1 MKFPRIW
8 TKPTQFQNL
17 SEIFKIGF
25 PGNWSKSLISSE
37 SAWFTDWFSTF
48 ENKKIAY
55 RKKFW
60 RFLLPEFNLLI
71 RTIVR
76 SFRSTYHKPLKI
88 ASFSV
93 SRNLIRPWSCFSRY
107 SHGLVTSEANI
118 SLFGFLELYRRYA
131 PYIVFNTQ
139 QFVQYSR
146 HSVKM
151 ANKILGMY
159 QW

>member
-1 MKFPRIW
+1 MRDSKLGKLARLVWKSNVGRLFVTCPIDIDIQIKEVRQPVAIW
-8 TKPTQFQNL
+8 
-17 SEIFKIGF
+17 
-25 PGNWSKSLISSE
+25 
-37 SAWFTDWFSTF
+37 
-48 ENKKIAY
+48 
-55 RKKFW
+55 
-60 RFLLPEFNLLI
+60 LI